1 MKNEIYEITD
11 NQDINN
17 TFKLVGEFQLHEF
30 LITQIWYEIE
40 RLQNWQNNMNE
51 DKMNEIFKLKEDIN
65 NIRLKKWNYRDVK
78 NKLKTYDYIIK
89 RV

>member
-65 NIRLKKWNYRDVK
+65 NIRLKKWNYKDVK